1 MINKHQGSSSSLSQ
15 YIDSIDY
22 TDKEKL
28 LEELVEDVELCE
40 AFEKFSR
47 EVLGILSTS
56 KFHTIITTDSTTF
69 KQTIWR
75 SFLEGYLSNSLR
87 IRKTL
92 ENNNNG
98 SI

>member
-1 MINKHQGSSSSLSQ
+1 MINNQGGESLSLSK
-15 YIDSIDY
+15 YIESIDY
-22 TDKEKL
+22 SDKEKL
-28 LEELVEDVELCE
+28 LEELVEDSELCE

-47 EVLGILSTS
+47 EVLGILSTN

-87 IRKTL
+87 VRKTL
-92 ENNNNG
+92 EKTKND
-98 SI
+98 